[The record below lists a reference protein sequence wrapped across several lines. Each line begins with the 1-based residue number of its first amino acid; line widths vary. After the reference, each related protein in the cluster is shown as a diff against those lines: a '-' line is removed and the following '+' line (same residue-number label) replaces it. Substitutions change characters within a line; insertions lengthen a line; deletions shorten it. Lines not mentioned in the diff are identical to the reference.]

1 MNLLL
6 NLYDYLTGKKA
17 MRFYCFDQ
25 LGNHVLSIMVF
36 PANAC
41 SCYGKRHCSVKKQ
54 ASRVEC
60 MLAAVICTQLP
71 TVCGERRSKTVSCIN
86 YVKFMSL

>member
-41 SCYGKRHCSVKKQ
+41 CCYGKRHCSVKKQ
-54 ASRVEC
+54 ASRVE
-60 MLAAVICTQLP
+60 
-71 TVCGERRSKTVSCIN
+71 SSSCHMYSVAN
-86 YVKFMSL
+86 SVWREKE